1 MRNTENISKSK
12 KKSRNENVIPKEN
25 DCTPAIYRNVTTD
38 NEIKSPAIRRFFR
51 SFISVRNE
59 L

>member
-12 KKSRNENVIPKEN
+12 KKSRNKNVIHKEN
-25 DCTPAIYRNVTTD
+25 DCTPVIYKNATRD
-38 NEIKSPAIRRFFR
+38 NEIKSPATRRFLR